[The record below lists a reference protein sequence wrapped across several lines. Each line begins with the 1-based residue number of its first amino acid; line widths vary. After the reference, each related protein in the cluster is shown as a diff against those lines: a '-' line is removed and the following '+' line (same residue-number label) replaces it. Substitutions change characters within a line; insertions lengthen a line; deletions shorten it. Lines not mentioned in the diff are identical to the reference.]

1 MLVKEIAV
9 EIKVVEV
16 RKLQVFLEV
25 EVEMEE
31 VEVGR
36 VVLKEVQEV
45 VELRETVRILL
56 VF

>member
-1 MLVKEIAV
+1 M

>member
-1 MLVKEIAV
+1 M

-45 VELRETVRILL
+45 VELRKTVRILL

>member
-1 MLVKEIAV
+1 M

-45 VELRETVRILL
+45 VELKETVRILL

>member
-1 MLVKEIAV
+1 M

-16 RKLQVFLEV
+16 RKLQVFLEG